1 MKTKNTDLIMQNK
14 VIIWIALATGLILL
28 VPLLAM
34 QFNSEVNWTLLDF
47 ATAGALLFGTGLLF
61 VLVARRASNSA
72 YRAAVG
78 VGAAA
83 ALLLVWVNLAVG
95 IIGDE
100 DNPANW
106 MYSGVLAIGLI
117 GALIA
122 RLQPRGMA
130 RALFVMALAQAF
142 VPVIALI
149 IGKLPVTSGEAS
161 WEVVVAFGANTLF
174 VALWIGSALLFRR
187 ANTIGS
193 NRNRRLE

>member
-1 MKTKNTDLIMQNK
+1 
-14 VIIWIALATGLILL
+14 
-28 VPLLAM
+28 
-34 QFNSEVNWTLLDF
+34 LDF